1 MQHNGAGHRRCDNKK
16 AQKITRR
23 SNGFHNK
30 WIQRK
35 LHCCVCSNKQQRM
48 SLQNHTVTPPPP
60 LAHIHT
66 HILIHQDIHH
76 ISIKV
81 IMLRSLLLIAAIVA
95 TANAGAV
102 DLNPDNF
109 DAEVTSSGKGAFVK
123 FLAPW

>member
-1 MQHNGAGHRRCDNKK
+1 MRPH
-16 AQKITRR
+16 T
-23 SNGFHNK
+23 
-30 WIQRK
+30 QR
-35 LHCCVCSNKQQRM
+35 
-48 SLQNHTVTPPPP
+48 TDP
-60 LAHIHT
+60 
-66 HILIHQDIHH
+66 IHQDIHL

-109 DAEVTSSGKGAFVK
+109 DTEVTSSGKGAFVK